1 VRSQKLSKSRFQKG
15 IQCDKALWLAL
26 HRPEVGSK
34 PDEAQQWVFDQGT
47 EVGLVARELFPGGSE
62 VSEDHLHGA
71 AALRTTTRLRAEGVP
86 VLYEPAFEYDG
97 VFVRVDIL
105 VHADN
110 GSWNLYEV
118 KSSTSLKPEHVSD
131 AAVQAYVLTGAGL
144 AIDTVNVVTIDSSY
158 VYDGGAYDPQ
168 RLFRIND
175 VTDLA
180 RAWTV
185 SVPGRLQHFRE
196 MLVGDEPDI
205 RIGSQCHS
213 PYTCEFNEYC
223 RRFLPAV
230 HPVTELPGL
239 SEAALH
245 RFLDRGIT
253 SLLDIPDDYRPL
265 SVLQR
270 ETLQSVKTGEPVIDV
285 AGLKAD
291 FAPLRWPV
299 LHLDFETV
307 SPALPL
313 WPGTRPYEALPF
325 QYSIHVHEPEGPTGH
340 HEYIHTGDGDPR
352 RALAERLL
360 ADLDG
365 GGSIVHY
372 TSYEDRI
379 LAGLETA
386 LPDLAPAI
394 SAVRARLFDLYP
406 VIRYR
411 TKHPAAHGSASV
423 KQVLP
428 AWCPQMSYA
437 HLEIADGQTASARY
451 LRILKGLVD
460 EDAARATIADLV
472 RYCALDTLAT
482 VCLLEELLKRAAA
495 AGPTDGEP
503 TPAPAAPGS

>member
-1 VRSQKLSKSRFQKG
+1 
-15 IQCDKALWLAL
+15 
-26 HRPEVGSK
+26 
-34 PDEAQQWVFDQGT
+34 
-47 EVGLVARELFPGGSE
+47 
-62 VSEDHLHGA
+62 
-71 AALRTTTRLRAEGVP
+71 LRAEGAP
-86 VLYEPAFEYDG
+86 VLYEPAFEYGG

-105 VHADN
+105 VSADN
-110 GSWNLYEV
+110 GDWDLYEV
-118 KSSTSLKPEHVSD
+118 KSSTSLKPEHISD
-131 AAVQAYVLTGAGL
+131 AAVQAYVLTGAGV
-144 AIDTVNVVTIDSSY
+144 AIDTVNVVTMNSSY
-158 VYDGGAYDPQ
+158 VFAGGPYDLE

-175 VTDLA
+175 VTDLV

-185 SVPGRLQHFRE
+185 SVPGRLQRFQE
-196 MLVGDEPDI
+196 MLDGDEPDI
-205 RIGSQCHS
+205 RIGSQCHN
-213 PYTCEFNEYC
+213 PYTCEFNEHC

-253 SLLDIPDDYRPL
+253 SLLDVPDDYRPL
-265 SVLQR
+265 SALQR
-270 ETLQSVKTGEPVIDV
+270 ETLQSVKTGEPVVDV
-285 AGLKAD
+285 AGLRAD
-291 FAPLRWPV
+291 LAPLEWPV

-313 WPGTRPYEALPF
+313 WPGTRPYEAIPF
-325 QYSIHVHEPEGPTGH
+325 QYSIHVHEPGGPTDH
-340 HEYIHTGDGDPR
+340 HEHIHAGTGDPR

-379 LAGLETA
+379 LAGLEAA

-394 SAVRARLFDLYP
+394 SAVRDRLFDLYP

-437 HLEIADGQTASARY
+437 HMAIADGQTAAARY
-451 LRILKGLVD
+451 LRTLKSLVD
-460 EDAARATIADLV
+460 EESVRVITADLI

-482 VCLLEELLKRAAA
+482 VCLLEEMLKL
-495 AGPTDGEP
+495 AGTDQSPDSEP
-503 TPAPAAPGS
+503 SSAPAAPTGSAS